1 MPVKTKKELLE
12 EIEQKNEELKSLKSE
27 VKKLE
32 NYRKYDDC
40 ANEIRTVYQSFVNS
54 GFTEEQA
61 FEILTITLNN
71 QTKKTIFG

>member
-1 MPVKTKKELLE
+1 MSVKTKNELLE

>member
-1 MPVKTKKELLE
+1 MPVKTKNELLE
-12 EIEQKNEELKSLKSE
+12 EIERKNEELKSLKSE

>member
-12 EIEQKNEELKSLKSE
+12 EIEQKNKELKSLKSE